1 MSTVAG
7 IDIAKAT
14 FDIATLHPN
23 GKYHTKGKLTNNDS
37 GFEALRVW
45 LGKHTEPDAWIV
57 MEATG
62 VYHEPLAEYLY
73 ERGYRVCVVNP
84 ACIKKYGE
92 SRLQRVK
99 TDKID
104 SKLIALYGVTH
115 LGQLKAWKPVAPAYR
130 RLRALVRRLEDLQ
143 EMVQMERN
151 RVGVS
156 EASVRPLVQAMIAQI
171 EQQIAETLKAIK
183 QHIDDDPDLR
193 NKRDLLVS
201 IQGISDRTASLL
213 LAEQGDPLQY
223 KDGRALVA
231 FAGLNPKLQES
242 GKHRGHV
249 TISRMGSARLRAGLY
264 MPAVTALT
272 YNPAITALK
281 KRLEAKGKAGKQIV
295 CAAMRKLLHIAYG
308 VLKSG
313 QPFDARLAIAR

>member
-1 MSTVAG
+1 
-7 IDIAKAT
+7 
-14 FDIATLHPN
+14 
-23 GKYHTKGKLTNNDS
+23 
-37 GFEALRVW
+37 
-45 LGKHTEPDAWIV
+45 
-57 MEATG
+57 
-62 VYHEPLAEYLY
+62 
-73 ERGYRVCVVNP
+73 
-84 ACIKKYGE
+84 
-92 SRLQRVK
+92 
-99 TDKID
+99 
-104 SKLIALYGVTH
+104 
-115 LGQLKAWKPVAPAYR
+115 
-130 RLRALVRRLEDLQ
+130 
-143 EMVQMERN
+143 MERN

>member
-45 LGKHTEPDAWIV
+45 LDKHTEPGAWIV

-62 VYHEPLAEYLY
+62 VYHEPLAEYLH

-84 ACIKKYGE
+84 ACIKKYSE

-115 LGQLKAWKPVAPAYR
+115 LEQLKAWQPVTPAYR

-151 RVGVS
+151 RVDVS

-213 LAEQGDPLQY
+213 LAELGDPLQY

-264 MPAVTALT
+264 MPAITALT